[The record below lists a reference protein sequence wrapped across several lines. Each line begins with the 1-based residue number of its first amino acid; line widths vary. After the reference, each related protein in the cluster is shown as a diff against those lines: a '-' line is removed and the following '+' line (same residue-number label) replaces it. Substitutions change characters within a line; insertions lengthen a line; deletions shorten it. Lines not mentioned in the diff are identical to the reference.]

1 MKKTILF
8 AIALFAV
15 GCSNEK
21 APDPAKSADT
31 LVVVQKP
38 APTAPMSPNTTTTTT
53 TSNQTPAQKKDA
65 LDKANDALDN
75 ANKAVT
81 KSGEVVDKA
90 AALKKKSEDLL
101 NKPR

>member
-15 GCSNEK
+15 GCNNEK
-21 APDPAKSADT
+21 APDPEVKSPDT
-31 LVVVQKP
+31 VVVVQHP
-38 APTAPMSPNTTTTTT
+38 APMAPNTTTTTT

-75 ANKAVT
+75 ANKTVT
-81 KSGEVVDKA
+81 KSGEVIDKA
-90 AALKKKSEDLL
+90 AALRKKTDSLL
-101 NKPR
+101 NKQR